1 MLYATIAGGVAIA
14 SGAMLPWMTF
24 YAGLQRVNG
33 TSGLYGRLLLAGG
46 LLLVLVGALRVW
58 RDGAALRRTS
68 LAVGVVAAV
77 GAILLLARA
86 YGMAGSPASLM
97 LVPRVGPGL
106 FVIVFGGVLATVAML
121 RLPQRT
127 V

>member
-1 MLYATIAGGVAIA
+1 MVYATIAGGVAIA

-46 LLLVLVGALRVW
+46 LLLVLIGAVRVW
-58 RDGAALRRTS
+58 RDAAALRGLS
-68 LAVGVVAAV
+68 LVVGAAAAV
-77 GAILLLARA
+77 GAALLLSRA
-86 YGMAGSPASLM
+86 YGMAGSPASMM

-106 FVIVFGGVLATVAML
+106 FVIAVGGVLASVAMM
-121 RLPQRT
+121 RVPQRG
-127 V
+127 